1 LTCLRADTHRQER
14 CLAEGCRQCRGGDLG
29 RESNKWALSLLF
41 LPIIF
46 PEEKAING
54 RCPYYFSGRES
65 NKWALSLLFF
75 PIIFPIIFPFK
86 L

>member
-1 LTCLRADTHRQER
+1 MGAV
-14 CLAEGCRQCRGGDLG
+14 
-29 RESNKWALSLLF
+29 
-41 LPIIF
+41 PIIF
-46 PEEKAING
+46 T
-54 RCPYYFSGRES
+54 YYFSGRES